1 MTSRKMLSFI
11 TAALCTA
18 SIFSGC
24 SSAAVSKKSEAVT
37 IKCFMQS
44 LPTIQQTELLD
55 LKDKFEKNHT
65 SIKIEIEDGGNKYE
79 NEINNKIQ
87 SGQAPDIFMMDSVS
101 TSKLAAKGKLLSF
114 DELIDKKD
122 LEDFNVNLLNQFRIN
137 GKLYGLPEAGQS
149 LGLFYNKDMFNE
161 AGLKPPTTW
170 EELEAAATKLT
181 KGNVTGLSVEYSPA
195 FFIPFML
202 QGGGKIAE
210 GNKPS
215 FNSEACAKGLN
226 FFNSLFAKKIAADG
240 KTLSRQYSVEAFIKK
255 DAAMAL
261 GFSGDANY
269 VISSNP
275 GFNWGVVVLPKGN
288 TTGSFFQST
297 GIVVSNS
304 TKNRKEAVEVAKFF
318 SEGNVQRLIAES
330 GIAIPS
336 RRSMQQEYT
345 KKYPQ
350 MEAFLTML
358 NNSEPLNY
366 GDDLGKLF
374 NALNDAGTKLQS
386 GQMKDAKEALD
397 YAVNLYNGAH

>member
-1 MTSRKMLSFI
+1 MTRVKILSFI
-11 TAALCTA
+11 TAALCASSILVGCNTTA
-18 SIFSGC
+18 
-24 SSAAVSKKSEAVT
+24 ASKKSEVVT

-44 LPTIQQTELLD
+44 LPTLQQTELLD
-55 LKDKFEKNHT
+55 LKDQFEKKHT
-65 SIKIEIEDGGNKYE
+65 SIKIQIEDGGNNYGDE
-79 NEINNKIQ
+79 LNKKLQ
-87 SGQAPDIFMMDSVS
+87 AGQAPDIFMMDSVS
-101 TSKLAAKGKLLSF
+101 ASKLAASGKLLSF

-161 AGLKPPTTW
+161 AGIKPPTTW
-170 EELEAAATKLT
+170 EELEADAAKLT
-181 KGNVTGLSVEYSPA
+181 KGSMVGLSVEYNPM

-202 QGGGKIAE
+202 QSSGKITE

-215 FNSEACAKGLN
+215 FNSEACIKGLN
-226 FFNSLFAKKIAADG
+226 FFNSLFTKKIAADG
-240 KTLSRQYSVEAFIKK
+240 RALSRDYSVEAFIKK
-255 DAAMAL
+255 DAAMAI
-261 GFSGDANY
+261 GFSGDASY

-275 GFNWGVVVLPKGN
+275 GFNWGVVTLPKGN
-288 TTGSFFQST
+288 TTGGFFQST
-297 GIVVSNS
+297 GILVSNS
-304 TKNRKEAVEVAKFF
+304 TKHRKEAAEVAKFF
-318 SEGNVQRLIAES
+318 SEGEVQRLVAES

-336 RRSMQQEYT
+336 RKSMQQEYT
-345 KKYPQ
+345 RKYPQ

-366 GDDLGKLF
+366 GDDLGKLL
-374 NALNDAGTKLQS
+374 NALNDAGARLQS